1 MAGPVGELNTQRE
14 LAGFLLPGLVHEFKN
29 LLSRINLLTEMPQE
43 RSPLAHIR
51 QETYSPEFVFLCEL
65 MGCFSS
71 APEKPAASRSAP
83 SKDSEISIPND
94 FEPVFRV
101 LRSAARAAGNRLRI
115 EDMPATTML
124 GDRIDVAVRL
134 CREVYG
140 VCTGIDLP
148 TELTLLVGV
157 DAKTGGQAFLLTSG
171 SETSITIP
179 IETP

>member
-134 CREVYG
+134 CREVYK
-140 VCTGIDLP
+140 VFYENASPCELSLAVAKDAETG
-148 TELTLLVGV
+148 
-157 DAKTGGQAFLLTSG
+157 AQAFLLTFG
-171 SETSITIP
+171 RGAAATVP
-179 IETP
+179 IGGL